1 MDNKNKMSYREA
13 AQLRERGFFGGITQ
27 GLVDKKGIGRS
38 ISDTIKAKAVGIKEK
53 FDPMNMAKMI
63 GGKFGAGLYGKVMGR
78 NQEDMEHFTGMKG
91 KKSKAKEIGGDK
103 STKVDES
110 DPMLNEVSDGE
121 RSKLKKGDVLATA
134 LGKLYNLIKL
144 HNVEEGKQFKIKKKD
159 AKKDEKRKQ
168 KWHAE
173 IIKALTGKKY
183 VKSTVSKE
191 KKDEG
196 GGIFGGIFDFIKGL
210 ISKVEES
217 IADIMKLIRPILDIL
232 KSSVLNTLS
241 KILTVFAT
249 GGVLGG
255 FLLATSAAAL
265 AIWLLKQGS
274 DYLSKLIKE
283 NMPSLGTGVTAQNA
297 ADILKTNDEKFITD
311 SGGKEHLE
319 SIITGGADRAQKI
332 LDSGDKEKINKA
344 GGEKVLKQIIEDEKK
359 LGKVEIPKDSEKD
372 AKVAKP
378 KPTGSGSLRIKAKER
393 WEEKHG
399 KDSKDPLDP
408 ITGLPVPA
416 PKSATP
422 TGSSGGA
429 PASPASSASGAPSAA
444 PAAATPASTTSATP
458 ASTSTPASTT
468 SATPASTPSASPA
481 PTAATPAS
489 TTSATPASTSTPAST
504 PSASPATTAATP
516 MPAQASDIGQRAQAA
531 TEKNNDM
538 QIQQNSGGSIK
549 PINIDNSKT
558 IGGGG
563 SGDIGIDSSVDVR
576 NDDSTFWRVLKQN
589 FRLV

>member
-38 ISDTIKAKAVGIKEK
+38 ISDTFKAKAIGIKEK

-91 KKSKAKEIGGDK
+91 KKSKAKGSGGDK

-121 RSKLKKGDVLATA
+121 RSKLKKGDALATA

-144 HNVEEGKQFKIKKKD
+144 HDVEEGKQFKIKKKD

-183 VKSTVSKE
+183 VKSTASKE

-196 GGIFGGIFDFIKGL
+196 GGIFDFIKDL

-274 DYLSKLIKE
+274 DYLSELIKE
-283 NMPSLGTGVTAQNA
+283 NMPSLGTGVTAQTA
-297 ADILKTNDEKFITD
+297 ADILKTNDEKFITK

-332 LDSGDKEKINKA
+332 LDRGDKQEINKA
-344 GGEKVLKQIIEDEKK
+344 GGETVLKQIIEDEKK
-359 LGKVEIPKDSEKD
+359 SGKVAIPKDSEKD
-372 AKVAKP
+372 ARVAKP
-378 KPTGSGSLRIKAKER
+378 KPTGPGFQGKKAKEV
-393 WEEKHG
+393 WEGEHG
-399 KDSKDPLDP
+399 INSKDPLDP
-408 ITGLPVPA
+408 ITGLPFPQ
-416 PKSATP
+416 KSATP

-429 PASPASSASGAPSAA
+429 SASPASSASGAPSA
-444 PAAATPASTTSATP
+444 
-458 ASTSTPASTT
+458 
-468 SATPASTPSASPA
+468 SPA
-481 PTAATPAS
+481 PD
-489 TTSATPASTSTPAST
+489 
-504 PSASPATTAATP
+504 AATP
-516 MPAQASDIGQRAQAA
+516 MPAQASDVGQRAQAA
-531 TEKNNDM
+531 TEENNNM
-538 QIQQNSGGSIK
+538 QIEQKSGGSII

>member
-372 AKVAKP
+372 ARVAKP
-378 KPTGSGSLRIKAKER
+378 KPTGSGGRRTKAKEV
-393 WEEKHG
+393 WEREHG
-399 KDSKDPLDP
+399 KNSKDPLDP
-408 ITGLPVPA
+408 ITGLPFP

-422 TGSSGGA
+422 PGSSGGA
-429 PASPASSASGAPSAA
+429 SASPASSASGAPSAA

>member
-27 GLVDKKGIGRS
+27 GLVDKKSIGRS
-38 ISDTIKAKAVGIKEK
+38 ISNTIKAKVIGIKEK

-121 RSKLKKGDVLATA
+121 RSKLKKGDALATA

-183 VKSTVSKE
+183 VKSTASKE

-196 GGIFGGIFDFIKGL
+196 GGIFDFIKGL

-217 IADIMKLIRPILDIL
+217 IADMMKLIRPILDIL
-232 KSSVLNTLS
+232 KSSVLNVLS

-255 FLLATSAAAL
+255 FLLATSAAAA

-283 NMPSLGTGVTAQNA
+283 NMPDLKTGVTAQNA
-297 ADILKTNDEKFITD
+297 ADILKTNDEDFITH

-332 LDSGDKEKINKA
+332 LDRGDKQEINKA
-344 GGEKVLKQIIEDEKK
+344 GGETVLKQIIEDEKK

-372 AKVAKP
+372 ARVAKP
-378 KPTGSGSLRIKAKER
+378 KPTGPGLQGTKAKEV

-399 KDSKDPLDP
+399 KNSKDPLDP
-408 ITGLPVPA
+408 ITGLPFPQ
-416 PKSATP
+416 KSATP

-429 PASPASSASGAPSAA
+429 SASPASSASGAPSA
-444 PAAATPASTTSATP
+444 PA
-458 ASTSTPASTT
+458 
-468 SATPASTPSASPA
+468 
-481 PTAATPAS
+481 AATPAS

-504 PSASPATTAATP
+504 PSASPAPTAATP

>member
-38 ISDTIKAKAVGIKEK
+38 ISDTIKAKVVGIKEK

-249 GGVLGG
+249 GGILGG
-255 FLLATSAAAL
+255 FLLAASAAAL
-265 AIWLLKQGS
+265 AIWLLKEGS

-297 ADILKTNDEKFITD
+297 ADILKTNDEEFITK

-332 LDSGDKEKINKA
+332 LDRGDKQEINHA

-359 LGKVEIPKDSEKD
+359 SGKVAIPKDSEKD
-372 AKVAKP
+372 ARVAKP
-378 KPTGSGSLRIKAKER
+378 KPTGSGSLGIKAKER

-399 KDSKDPLDP
+399 INSKDPLDP
-408 ITGLPVPA
+408 ITGLPFP

-422 TGSSGGA
+422 PGSSGGA
-429 PASPASSASGAPSAA
+429 SASPASSASGAPSAA
-444 PAAATPASTTSATP
+444 PA
-458 ASTSTPASTT
+458 
-468 SATPASTPSASPA
+468 
-481 PTAATPAS
+481 AATPAS

>member
-38 ISDTIKAKAVGIKEK
+38 ISDTFKAKAIGIKEK

-121 RSKLKKGDVLATA
+121 RSKLKKGDALATA

-217 IADIMKLIRPILDIL
+217 IADIMKLIRPILDVL
-232 KSSVLNTLS
+232 KSSFLNTLS

-255 FLLATSAAAL
+255 LILATSAAAL
-265 AIWLLKQGS
+265 AIWLLKEGS

-283 NMPSLGTGVTAQNA
+283 NMPSLGTGVTAQTA
-297 ADILKTNDEKFITD
+297 ADILKTNDKKFIKD

-332 LDSGDKEKINKA
+332 LDSGDKIEINQA
-344 GGEKVLKQIIEDEKK
+344 GGETVLKQIIEDEKK

-372 AKVAKP
+372 ARVREP
-378 KPTGSGSLRIKAKER
+378 KPTGEGSVGLLKQKV

-399 KDSKDPLDP
+399 KDSEDPLDP
-408 ITGLPVPA
+408 ITGLPFPQ
-416 PKSATP
+416 KSATP

-429 PASPASSASGAPSAA
+429 SASPASSASGAPSA

-468 SATPASTPSASPA
+468 SATSVSTPSASPA

-504 PSASPATTAATP
+504 PSASPAPTAATP